1 MAATVGIAGV
11 GTFGPMLKE
20 FYQGPVAEQINN
32 RVWMTEYFKKYT
44 KGWTGKQLVM
54 PIHIGRNSG
63 VGYQGEAPGAL
74 PTAGQQQYRDLR
86 VNAHSSYGRFQV
98 SGLAMDTASSA
109 GAGAFA
115 GVMNEEMDR
124 LVRDIS
130 NNENA
135 INIFGG
141 PTKGLLNERKANGQD
156 TTDSQTVAGAG
167 FSTPV
172 VWQYQGDFSY
182 FDGSRTGVAV
192 NQADNSTW
200 VRVELVDLNT
210 YDLIPVTENA
220 TGAPAINPNIF
231 VSAFSAD
238 RTNPTVSLTIGV
250 NNGGAV
256 PCSFT
261 TENVGGQCAIAL
273 RLHGT
278 QAVDSAGPPGVA
290 LGQNPARWGN
300 ADLTSAESLLGAQN
314 VVANQSI
321 GLFENLASQVHF
333 GVDRND
339 TAATGANFDQRIL
352 KSTIVTHDVGDGDR
366 GNAGADLSLERLQ
379 YMMDIMMQDAGVDPD
394 VMVMNALMRHRYT
407 VQLTGILGTTAG
419 EGANSNITVDG
430 SGGKLMDNQQN
441 LAYGGVKFQYDRHFP
456 VSTIALL
463 HSKDWCLA
471 ELSSGQFADEDG
483 NILFRVAGQDAYEGF
498 WKHRYN
504 IVCKRPN
511 AQVILTGITPT

>member
-1 MAATVGIAGV
+1 MPATVGINGV

-32 RVWMTEYFKKYT
+32 RVWMREYFQKKS
-44 KGWTGKQLVM
+44 KGWSGKQMVI
-54 PIHIGRNSG
+54 PVHIGRNSG
-63 VGYQGEAPGAL
+63 VGFQGEAPGDL
-74 PTAGQQQYRDLR
+74 PTAGEQQYRDLR
-86 VNAHSSYGRFQV
+86 INSHSSYGRFQV
-98 SGLAMDTASSA
+98 SGLAMDTATTA

-115 GVMNEEMDR
+115 GVMSEEMDR
-124 LVRDIS
+124 LVRDVS

-141 PTKGLLNERKANGQD
+141 PTKGLLNQRRANGQS
-156 TTDSQTVAGAG
+156 TTNSQTAAGANL
-167 FSTPV
+167 SAAV

-182 FDGSRTGVAV
+182 FDGSRTGLAV
-192 NQADNSTW
+192 DAANPASW

-231 VSAFSAD
+231 VTAFSAD
-238 RTNPTVSLTIGV
+238 RTNPTVSLRVGV

-261 TENVGGQCAIAL
+261 TANVGGQCAIAL
-273 RLHGT
+273 RLHAT
-278 QAVDSAGPPGVA
+278 QAEDSAGPPAVPY
-290 LGQNPARWGN
+290 GQNPATWTG
-300 ADLTSAESLLGAQN
+300 AIGAQN
-314 VVANQSI
+314 LVNNQSI

-333 GVDRND
+333 GVARND
-339 TAATGANFDQRIL
+339 AATPVGGPDFDQRIL
-352 KSTIVTHDVGDGDR
+352 KSTLVTHDVGNGDR
-366 GNAGADLSLERLQ
+366 TNAGADLSLERLQ
-379 YMMDIMMQDAGVDPD
+379 YMMDIMMQDAGVDAD

-407 VQLTGILGTTAG
+407 VQLTGVLGAT
-419 EGANSNITVDG
+419 GASGGYSNVSVDG
-430 SGGKLMDNQQN
+430 SSGKLMDNQQN
-441 LAYGGVKFQYDRHFP
+441 LAYGGVKFQYDRQFP

-463 HSKDWCLA
+463 HSKDWLLA
-471 ELSSGQFADEDG
+471 ELATGQFADEDG
-483 NILFRVAGQDAYEGF
+483 NVLFRVAGEDAYEGF

-504 IVCKRPN
+504 ICCKRPN

>member
-1 MAATVGIAGV
+1 MAATVGIAGA

-141 PTKGLLNERKANGQD
+141 PTKGLLNQRRDLGQA
-156 TTDSQTVAGAG
+156 TTNSQTVAGAG
-167 FSTPV
+167 LSTPV

-192 NQADNSTW
+192 DPTNTATW
-200 VRVELVDLNT
+200 VGVELVDLNT
-210 YDLIPVTENA
+210 YDLIPLVDTNA
-220 TGAPAINPNIF
+220 GAPVVNGNIF
-231 VSAFSAD
+231 VAGFSAD
-238 RTNPTVSLTIGV
+238 RTNPTVTLV
-250 NNGGAV
+250 VGADNAAPATV
-256 PCSFT
+256 TFT
-261 TENVGGQCAIAL
+261 TLNVGSQCAIAL
-273 RLHGT
+273 RLKST
-278 QAVDSAGPPGVA
+278 PSTDSAPVA
-290 LGQNPARWGN
+290 FGQNPTTWG
-300 ADLTSAESLLGAQN
+300 DGVPLSAASQLGAQN
-314 VVANQSI
+314 IVDNQSI

-333 GVDRND
+333 GVARND
-339 TAATGANFDQRIL
+339 TTATGADLDQRIL
-352 KSTIVTHDVGDGDR
+352 KSTIVTHDVGNGDR
-366 GNAGADLSLERLQ
+366 TNAGADLSLERLQ

-407 VQLTGILGTTAG
+407 VQLTGVLGTTAG
-419 EGANSNITVDG
+419 AGANSNITVDG

-463 HSKDWCLA
+463 HSSDWCLA
-471 ELSSGQFADEDG
+471 ELASGQFADEDG

>member
-1 MAATVGIAGV
+1 MAATVGIAGA

-124 LVRDIS
+124 LVRDVS

-135 INIFGG
+135 VNIFGG
-141 PTKGLLNERKANGQD
+141 PTKGLLNQRRALGQS
-156 TTDSQTVAGAG
+156 TGGAQTAAGVNV
-167 FSTPV
+167 STGV

-182 FDGSRTGVAV
+182 FDGSRTGLAV
-192 NQADNSTW
+192 DPATPATW

-210 YDLIPVTENA
+210 YDLIPVTVNA
-220 TGAPAINPNIF
+220 TGAAAANANIF

-238 RTNPTVSLTIGV
+238 RTNPTVTLTVGV
-250 NNGGAV
+250 DDAGA
-256 PCSFT
+256 CSFT
-261 TENVGGQCAIAL
+261 TANVGRQCAIAL
-273 RLHGT
+273 RLHST
-278 QAVDSAGPPGVA
+278 QAVDSVPVA
-290 LGQNPARWGN
+290 FGQNPATWTG
-300 ADLTSAESLLGAQN
+300 ALGAQN
-314 VVANQSI
+314 IVRNQSI

-333 GVDRND
+333 GVARND
-339 TAATGANFDQRIL
+339 TTATGADLDQRIL
-352 KSTIVTHDVGDGDR
+352 KSTLVTHDVGDGDR
-366 GNAGADLSLERLQ
+366 TNAGADLSLERLQ
-379 YMMDIMMQDAGVDPD
+379 YMMDIMMQDAGVDAD

-419 EGANSNITVDG
+419 AGANSNITVDG

-463 HSKDWCLA
+463 HSSDWCLA
-471 ELSSGQFADEDG
+471 ELASGQFADEDG

>member
-1 MAATVGIAGV
+1 MAATVGVSTVTITGAGS
-11 GTFGPMLKE
+11 FGPMLKE

-124 LVRDIS
+124 LVRDVS

-135 INIFGG
+135 VNIFGG
-141 PTKGLLNERKANGQD
+141 PTKGLLNQRRALGQN
-156 TTDSQTVAGAG
+156 TGGAQTAAGVNV
-167 FSTPV
+167 STGV

-182 FDGSRTGVAV
+182 FDGSRTGLAV
-192 NQADNSTW
+192 DAATPATW

-210 YDLIPVTENA
+210 YDLIPVTVNA
-220 TGAPAINPNIF
+220 TGAAAANANIF

-238 RTNPTVSLTIGV
+238 RTNPTVTLTVGV
-250 NNGGAV
+250 DDAGA
-256 PCSFT
+256 CSFT
-261 TENVGGQCAIAL
+261 TANVGSQCAIAL
-273 RLHGT
+273 RLHNT
-278 QAVDSAGPPGVA
+278 QAVDSVPVA
-290 LGQNPARWGN
+290 FGQNPTTWG
-300 ADLTSAESLLGAQN
+300 DGVPLSAASQLGAQN
-314 VVANQSI
+314 IINNQSI

-333 GVDRND
+333 GVARND
-339 TAATGANFDQRIL
+339 TTATGADLDQRIL

-366 GNAGADLSLERLQ
+366 TNPGADLSLERLQ
-379 YMMDIMMQDAGVDPD
+379 YMMDIMMQDAGVDAD

-407 VQLTGILGTTAG
+407 VQLTGVLGTAAT
-419 EGANSNITVDG
+419 NVNVDG
-430 SGGKLMDNQQN
+430 TSGKLMDNQQN

-463 HSKDWCLA
+463 HSSDWCLA
-471 ELSSGQFADEDG
+471 ELASGQFADEDG